1 MTVPDRVREAA
12 LREAKDAAVRE
23 AMGRLSPGAVHAL
36 RAAAKLRNSTPEE
49 VLREELR
56 DYVAS
61 QIPYVDVE
69 GIIRNMAGVFY
80 TAGRRFLRKALAF
93 AETTKPRRGFG
104 AVSAYWGKGKTQSPS
119 MPVLSVSSMGLSPNQ
134 IASTAS

>member
-56 DYVAS
+56 
-61 QIPYVDVE
+61 
-69 GIIRNMAGVFY
+69 IIRNMAGVFY
-80 TAGRRFLRKALAF
+80 TAGY
-93 AETTKPRRGFG
+93 
-104 AVSAYWGKGKTQSPS
+104 AVGTLKGWISRDEDS
-119 MPVLSVSSMGLSPNQ
+119 
-134 IASTAS
+134 

>member
-80 TAGRRFLRKALAF
+80 TAGY
-93 AETTKPRRGFG
+93 
-104 AVSAYWGKGKTQSPS
+104 AVGTLKGWISRNEDS
-119 MPVLSVSSMGLSPNQ
+119 
-134 IASTAS
+134 